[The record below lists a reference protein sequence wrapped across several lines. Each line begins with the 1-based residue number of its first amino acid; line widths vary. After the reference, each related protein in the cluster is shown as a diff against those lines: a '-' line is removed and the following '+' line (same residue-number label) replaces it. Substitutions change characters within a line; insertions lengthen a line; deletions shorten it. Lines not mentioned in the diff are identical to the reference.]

1 MLIDRARRLNRE
13 LRERPWS
20 FAALHATQLFL
31 LSFAGLIAVGTVGF
45 LVLPGL
51 YTGRGLGLV
60 DALFTATSA
69 VCVTGLIVVDTA
81 TYFTPL
87 GQAWIALLIQLGGLG
102 VLTFTTLVIGLLGR
116 RASLG
121 ATEAA
126 GGHASAL
133 PHLDPGQLVRYVLA
147 ATLVLEAAGAVGLWW
162 TWKGDFG
169 ATGALWPAAFHAIS
183 AFCNAGFSI
192 FSDSLEGFAGRP
204 SVVGIVS
211 ILVIL
216 GGLGFIVLADL
227 WARWGRPGVRR
238 FSTHSRLVL
247 VSTAVLLG
255 GATALFLG
263 FEVPHTLRELGW
275 VDRLT
280 NAWFMAV
287 TPRTAGFNT
296 VDYDAV
302 SNPALFLTVLLMIVG
317 GSPGSTAGGIKTT
330 TLALLALAFVQR
342 LRGREHVSLG
352 GRTVPRETIQRAAG
366 LTVGGLVLLGGAV
379 LVLTMVEHA
388 GGAGATDRVDFLRLV
403 FEAHSAFGTVGLSM
417 GVTDTLPAAGRLVV
431 VVLMYLGRVGPLA
444 VASAMAVAVGRRKTE
459 FRYAREDVVIG

>member
-1 MLIDRARRLNRE
+1 MLFDRPRRLSRDLN
-13 LRERPWS
+13 ERSWS

-31 LSFAGLIAVGTVGF
+31 LSFAVLIAAGTTGF
-45 LVLPGL
+45 MLLPGL
-51 YTGRGLGLV
+51 YTGEGLGFV

-102 VLTFTTLVIGLLGR
+102 ILTFTTLVIGVLGR

-126 GGHASAL
+126 GGDATAL
-133 PHLDPGQLVRYVLA
+133 PHLAPGQLVRYVVG
-147 ATLVLEAAGAVGLWW
+147 ATLVLETVGAVSLWW
-162 TWKGDFG
+162 AWKGDFG
-169 ATGALWPAAFHAIS
+169 AAGAVGPAVFHAIS

-192 FSDSLEGFAGRP
+192 FTDSLEGFAGRP
-204 SVVGIVS
+204 SVVGVVS
-211 ILVIL
+211 ILVVL

-227 WARWGRPGVRR
+227 WTRWSRPDVRR

-247 VSTAVLLG
+247 ISTAALLG
-255 GATALFLG
+255 GATVLYLG
-263 FEVPHTLRELGW
+263 FELPHTLREMGW
-275 VDRLT
+275 IDRLT

-330 TLALLALAFVQR
+330 TLTLLGLAFLQR
-342 LRGREHVSLG
+342 LRGHEHVSVA
-352 GRTVPRETIQRAAG
+352 GRSIPSETVHRAAA
-366 LTVGGLVLLGGAV
+366 LTVGGLVLLGVAV
-379 LVLTMVEHA
+379 LVLTMVEQA
-388 GGAGATDRVDFLRLV
+388 GGAGVTDRVDFLRLV

-417 GVTDTLPAAGRLVV
+417 GVTDTLSSAGRVVV

-444 VASAMAVAVGRRKTE
+444 VASAMAVAVGRKTTQY
-459 FRYAREDVVIG
+459 RYAQEDVVIG

>member
-1 MLIDRARRLNRE
+1 MLIDRTRRLQRE
-13 LRERPWS
+13 LSDRPWS

-31 LSFAGLIAVGTVGF
+31 LSFALLIAVGTVGF

-51 YTGRGLGLV
+51 YTGEGLGLV

-102 VLTFTTLVIGLLGR
+102 ILTFTTLVIGMLGR

-126 GGHASAL
+126 GGHATAL
-133 PHLDPGQLVRYVLA
+133 SHLDPGQLVRYVLA
-147 ATLVLEAAGAVGLWW
+147 ATVVLEAVGAVTLWW
-162 TWKGDFG
+162 AWRGDFG
-169 ATGALWPAAFHAIS
+169 GVGAVWPAVFHAIS

-192 FSDSLEGFAGRP
+192 FSDSLAGFAGRP

-211 ILVIL
+211 VLVVL
-216 GGLGFIVLADL
+216 GGLGFLVLADL
-227 WARWGRPGVRR
+227 WARWRRSDVRR

-247 VSTAVLLG
+247 VTTAALLG
-255 GATALFLG
+255 GATVLYLG
-263 FEVPHTLRELGW
+263 FELPHTLREMGW
-275 VDRLT
+275 VDRVT

-296 VDYDAV
+296 VDYDALA
-302 SNPALFLTVLLMIVG
+302 NPSLFLTILLMIVG
-317 GSPGSTAGGIKTT
+317 GSPGSTAGGVKTT
-330 TLALLALAFVQR
+330 TLALLGLAFVQR
-342 LRGREHVSLG
+342 LRGREHVSVA
-352 GRTVPRETIQRAAG
+352 GRTVPSETIHRAAG
-366 LTVGGLVLLGGAV
+366 LTVGGLVLLGVGV
-379 LVLTMVEHA
+379 FVLTAVEQA
-388 GGAGATDRVDFLRLV
+388 GAGAPDRVDFLRLV

-417 GVTDTLPAAGRLVV
+417 GVTDTLSSAGRLVV
-431 VVLMYLGRVGPLA
+431 VALMYLGRVGPLA
-444 VASAMAVAVGRRKTE
+444 VASAMAVAVGRRRTE
-459 FRYAREDVVIG
+459 YRYAEEDVVIG

>member
-1 MLIDRARRLNRE
+1 MLLDRSRALYRE
-13 LRERPWS
+13 WDERPWS

-31 LSFAGLIAVGTVGF
+31 LAFAVLIAVGTVGF

-51 YTGRGLGLV
+51 YTGEGLGLV

-102 VLTFTTLVIGLLGR
+102 ILTFTTLVIGMLGR

-126 GGHASAL
+126 GGQAMAL
-133 PHLDPGQLVRYVLA
+133 SHLNPGQLVRYVLA
-147 ATLVLEAAGAVGLWW
+147 ATLVLEVVGGVALWW
-162 TWKGDFG
+162 AWKGDFG
-169 ATGALWPAAFHAIS
+169 AAGAVWPAVFHAIS

-211 ILVIL
+211 ALVVL
-216 GGLGFIVLADL
+216 GGLGFVVLADL
-227 WARWGRPGVRR
+227 WARWGRPEVRR

-247 VSTAVLLG
+247 IATAALLG
-255 GATALFLG
+255 GATALYLG
-263 FEVPHTLRELGW
+263 FELPHTLREMGW

-296 VDYDAV
+296 VDYDALA
-302 SNPALFLTVLLMIVG
+302 NPSLFLTILLMIVG
-317 GSPGSTAGGIKTT
+317 GSPGSTAGGVKTT
-330 TLALLALAFVQR
+330 TMALLGLAFFQR
-342 LRGREHVSLG
+342 LRGREHVSVA
-352 GRTVPRETIQRAAG
+352 GRTVPPETIQRAAS
-366 LTVGGLVLLGGAV
+366 LTVGGLVLLAAGVFA
-379 LVLTMVEHA
+379 LSTVEHA
-388 GGAGATDRVDFLRLV
+388 GADATDRVEFLRLV

-417 GVTDTLPAAGRLVV
+417 GVTDTLSSAGRLVIV
-431 VVLMYLGRVGPLA
+431 ALMYLGRVGPLA
-444 VASAMAVAVGRRKTE
+444 VASAMAVAVGRRKTQY
-459 FRYAREDVVIG
+459 RYAEEDVVIG